1 MPGAWQP
8 GEVDP
13 FQAAL
18 IEEATR
24 RSGVIWITAPGGGPC
39 RPAWHIWHAP
49 QAANPRLAT
58 SPRLAANPRLATSPG
73 PTPASEDPGHSRR
86 GAAYVVTGTGEQALP
101 GLADGRQATVT
112 VPSKDSRGR
121 LITWTAQVSRIA
133 PGSDEWGEVACL
145 LATRRR
151 AGAAPP
157 AGLPERWAAEAA
169 VFRLSPV
176 AGTVDAGTPDA
187 GTVDYGTPDAGIV
200 DAGTADA
207 GTADA
212 GTVDAGP
219 SNAGTEAVA
228 PARLDD
234 I

>member
-24 RSGVIWITAPGGGPC
+24 RSGVIWIAPGGGPC

-58 SPRLAANPRLATSPG
+58 SPG
-73 PTPASEDPGHSRR
+73 PTPASEDAGHSRC

-133 PGSDEWGEVACL
+133 PGSDEWGEVAGL

-151 AGAAPP
+151 AGAEPP
-157 AGLPERWAAEAA
+157 ASLPERWAAEAA

-187 GTVDYGTPDAGIV
+187 GTIDC
-200 DAGTADA
+200 

-212 GTVDAGP
+212 GTVDAGTVKCRGR
-219 SNAGTEAVA
+219 SGGAG
-228 PARLDD
+228 PP
-234 I
+234 